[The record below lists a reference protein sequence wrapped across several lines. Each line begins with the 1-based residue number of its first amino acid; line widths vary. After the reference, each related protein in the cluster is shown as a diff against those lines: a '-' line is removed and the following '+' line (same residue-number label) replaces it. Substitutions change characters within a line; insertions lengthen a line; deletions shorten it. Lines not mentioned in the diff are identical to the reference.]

1 MVIEEKNSSEDIDD
15 KIIHNSKDE
24 KSTKNNY
31 DQLSDDMKHS
41 DNWFALSN
49 WAKITNNLT
58 LWERKFAYDIGIQIR
73 HRRPLSDKQV
83 SQAKK
88 IFNEAISLGLKLRPS
103 KPVER
108 KRY

>member
-1 MVIEEKNSSEDIDD
+1 MEEKNSSDNIDD
-15 KIIHNSKDE
+15 RITLDSEDGKNK
-24 KSTKNNY
+24 KSNY
-31 DQLSDDMKHS
+31 EQLSDDMKHP

-58 LWERKFAYDIGIQIR
+58 VWERKFAYDIGIQIR
-73 HRRPLSDKQV
+73 YRKPLSDKQV
-83 SQAKK
+83 FQAKK
-88 IFNEAISLGLKLRPS
+88 IFNEAISLGLKLRPT